1 MCALCIG
8 NVAATKSTKDKG
20 FSKVLISVFIRA
32 KVGRKELCQGG
43 GVLFLGSDERR
54 GFEVGAIEMRA
65 VWRAELRGGA
75 WGLSFCGRGG
85 MPEPLFMGRGMV
97 LLGWQRGRGLVKGDL
112 SYGRGVEG

>member
-1 MCALCIG
+1 MW
-8 NVAATKSTKDKG
+8 
-20 FSKVLISVFIRA
+20 A